1 MSGVPGPA
9 CAPPPSMFPN
19 GKGNFSSSFLFIILH
34 SGISNAFAADSA
46 AAIVIAN
53 AHAPPISE

>member
-9 CAPPPSMFPN
+9 CAPPPSIFPN
-19 GKGNFSSSFLFIILH
+19 GNGNFNSSSLFIILY
-34 SGISNAFAADSA
+34 SGISNEFAAACA

-53 AHAPPISE
+53 AQAPPIFE